1 MGSRVGAIGSA
12 IGGTHVMLSHVGAV
26 FPITAENLRRWR
38 GWWRYILTDQIC
50 VWAPGCFMGMALP
63 ALMSIHF
70 APFSNLKET
79 GLEWAQAIVTAD
91 GMRLAPGLGPALN
104 KLLWVM
110 ALLAGIAVML
120 PSQMS
125 IIDDFSRRW
134 TDAIWTANRRV
145 RETFRPGQVKW
156 IYYAIL
162 GSYVLWSF
170 VCAYLFSTYGTPKL
184 MSVVIANLN
193 NVAIGITA
201 LQLLWINHTLLPRE
215 IKPRWYHSLGVA
227 ACAAFYLGLASL
239 VFFEKQWP
247 EIVKLWQRWT

>member
-1 MGSRVGAIGSA
+1 
-12 IGGTHVMLSHVGAV
+12 
-26 FPITAENLRRWR
+26 
-38 GWWRYILTDQIC
+38 
-50 VWAPGCFMGMALP
+50 
-63 ALMSIHF
+63 
-70 APFSNLKET
+70 
-79 GLEWAQAIVTAD
+79 
-91 GMRLAPGLGPALN
+91 MRLAPGLGPIVR

-110 ALLAGIAVML
+110 ALLAGMAVML

-125 IIDDFSRRW
+125 IVDDFSRRW
-134 TDAIWTANRRV
+134 TDGIWTANRRV

-184 MSVVIANLN
+184 MVIVIANLN

-201 LQLLWINHTLLPRE
+201 IQLLWINHTLLPRE
-215 IKPRWYHSLGVA
+215 IKPRWYQSLGVA
-227 ACAAFYLGLASL
+227 ACAAFYLGLAAL

-247 EIVKLWQRWT
+247 EIVKLWHG